1 MTNHRKNRLVGL
13 KTTGIFSLVATL
25 WMVGSSGPVHSVSLA
40 ERVGTED
47 PASKDNVRGVF
58 LGQGA
63 ETQEVVGRLAIR
75 LLEEGGS
82 HQVGIDHAFRS
93 GDRFQFEITSNRDGW
108 LTIFHRSGNE
118 KPQVLWPRLRPSEG
132 SAVSNHLSARATYIV
147 PPSPAAFVFD
157 EQEGAEFFYVTIES
171 TATAKASQTAVD
183 SGAKSVEGSESTRE
197 QPPTGAPTRKRLL
210 NLKVRGLEA
219 LVKRGIVFDPGPR
232 DEDRHV
238 YFAPSEEDS
247 EGVAV
252 VKFQLQHED

>member
-1 MTNHRKNRLVGL
+1 MTNHRENKLVGL
-13 KTTGIFSLVATL
+13 KRIGIFSLMATL
-25 WMVGSSGPVHSVSLA
+25 WMVGSSGPVQLVGLA

-47 PASKDNVRGVF
+47 PSQDNVRGVF

-63 ETQEVVGRLAIR
+63 ETQEVAGRLAIR
-75 LLEEGGS
+75 LLEEGSS

-118 KPQVLWPRLRPSEG
+118 EPQILWPRLRPSEG
-132 SAVSNHLSARATYIV
+132 SVGSNQLSARATYIV

-157 EQEGAEFFYVTIES
+157 EQVGAEFFYVTIES
-171 TATAKASQTAVD
+171 AAVAKAGQAAVD
-183 SGAKSVEGSESTRE
+183 SGSKSAGDSESITKK
-197 QPPTGAPTRKRLL
+197 PPPDAPARKRIL
-210 NLKVRGLEA
+210 NFRVRGLEE
-219 LVKRGIVFDPGPR
+219 LVKRGVVFDPGPR

-238 YFAPSEEDS
+238 YFAPSEENS
-247 EGVAV
+247 EAVAV